1 MLTLVAQ
8 QQVLSV
14 RLGARNK
21 PLIYQEKNQNGKIKI
36 GRAVI
41 EDVCALVIDS
51 MDGKLIVSDPKGRL
65 RKGAREA
72 AEDETGF
79 VKARLRAGV
88 LDLKLF
94 LIVRFGVSIRDTA
107 EELVAQL
114 RKEFPVQ
121 TGIGIGLVTVVFV
134 GTLADKLRRRNIMF
148 VDDGV
153 LHELETSE
161 DEE

>member
-1 MLTLVAQ
+1 M
-8 QQVLSV
+8 
-14 RLGARNK
+14 RNRH
-21 PLIYQEKNQNGKIKI
+21 LIYQEKNKNGKIKI

-41 EDVCALVIDS
+41 EDVCALVIDG
-51 MDGKLIVSDPKGRL
+51 MDGRIIVSDPKGHL

-79 VKARLRAGV
+79 VKARLRVGV

-107 EELVAQL
+107 EELVVRL
-114 RKEFPVQ
+114 REEFPKQ

-148 VDDGV
+148 VDDGS
-153 LHELETSE
+153 LHEVESGE